1 MNLSTCQAQTVF
13 IVDDDD
19 AVRDSIGIFIRAMDI
34 DLTVK
39 LFSSAINFM
48 EYLKTHKIPNA
59 ACLIIDDRMPGVSG
73 TELINSLHMEG
84 MNLPFLMISG
94 HGTDSKEEQI
104 LKKGAIAFL
113 QKPFDPSMLK
123 EALQQALR
131 L

>member
-19 AVRDSIGIFIRAMDI
+19 AVRDSIGIFIRAMDL